1 MNFILGAKNS
11 GETMPFIIV
20 GIILAIVFILLLIVF
35 VDNTRRK
42 ILRKKVLNSPE
53 AVVRN
58 AYFVK
63 SKYVGGSSTV
73 VGSTIVK
80 ARSDFDVYVRYR
92 DDNGFEKT
100 GKAIQKF
107 TTEEMNN
114 LRARRYLTVK
124 ILGKHI
130 VILDDAT
137 VPVPADAVNNVDP
150 TTYGFSPVMTDETT
164 DSDLHPFAG
173 TRASKLKMVAGILL
187 ALIGIGG
194 AIAMLILG
202 FVNWDKALTYFGV
215 IIPFVLMIVVG
226 IIVAKSSM
234 RDVNT
239 MKNGTPGKAKL
250 LFLDTERRYDSDG
263 DSHLYMNAFILF
275 DGERMKI
282 KIESEEIYMYLQ
294 NHFIDK
300 DIPVRYLNDNV
311 VIDYSRLYSNSTF

>member
-1 MNFILGAKNS
+1 MNFILGANNS
-11 GETMPFIIV
+11 GESMPFIIV
-20 GIILAIVFILLLIVF
+20 GIIFAIVFIMLLIVF
-35 VDNTRRK
+35 VDNARRK

-63 SKYVGGSSTV
+63 SKYLGGTSTTVGNTV
-73 VGSTIVK
+73 LK
-80 ARSDFDVYVRYR
+80 AKSYFDVYVRYH

-137 VPVPADAVNNVDP
+137 VPVPADAVNNIDP
-150 TTYGFSPVMTDETT
+150 TLMGFGPVMMDETT

-173 TRASKLKMVAGILL
+173 TRANKFKSIVAIIVALVGVAGM
-187 ALIGIGG
+187 
-194 AIAMLILG
+194 IAMLILG
-202 FVNWDKALTYFGV
+202 FVHIEN
-215 IIPFVLMIVVG
+215 IIVYLGAMVPFLFMVVVG
-226 IIVAKSSM
+226 ALIAKKSFA
-234 RDVNT
+234 DIDT
-239 MKNGTPGKAKL
+239 LKNGTPGKAKL
-250 LFLDTERRYDSDG
+250 LFLDTERRYHGGG
-263 DSHLYMNAFILF
+263 DSHLYMYAFILF

-282 KIESEEIYMYLQ
+282 EIESEEIYMYLQ

-300 DIPVRYLNDNV
+300 DIPVCCLKDNV
-311 VIDYSRLYSNSTF
+311 VIDYRRLYSNSTF